1 MEAELEEE
9 RKQRTAAISARKKVE
24 GDLKDIEQQLEHVN
38 KVKEDALRQLKKLQV
53 SCDFSHCQYCRHL
66 EMAKI
71 CILI

>member
-53 SCDFSHCQYCRHL
+53 SCDFSHCHHL

>member
-1 MEAELEEE
+1 MIFRCTDSQYFHIFKVRDLESELEEE

-53 SCDFSHCQYCRHL
+53 S
-66 EMAKI
+66 
-71 CILI
+71 